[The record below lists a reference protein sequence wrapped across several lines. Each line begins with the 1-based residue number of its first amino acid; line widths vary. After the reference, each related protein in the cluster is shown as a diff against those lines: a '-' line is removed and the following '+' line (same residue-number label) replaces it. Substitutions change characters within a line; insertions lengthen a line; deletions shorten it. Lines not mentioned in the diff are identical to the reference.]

1 MITSLA
7 KSEGCAL
14 VAEGAEVSEEIDVL
28 RKVGVNQVQGFYFGA
43 ALDAEAFFK
52 QYGLTIK
59 EDDE

>member
-1 MITSLA
+1 
-7 KSEGCAL
+7 

-43 ALDAEAFFK
+43 ALDSEAFFK